1 MLVDERTNFSKC
13 VRMSNENRNL
23 PGCVKMQQ
31 PVESQKQSGG
41 RKRKK
46 VINGKEKQANDYANI
61 VRKNGISSN
70 WENFQ
75 RNHLHLQKPTVH
87 RVESKTIPVTYGR
100 KSTANTNPSSI
111 SSADR
116 HVNKV
121 LIDSKER
128 TKVIAMDCEMVGID
142 NGKESMLARVSL
154 VNKHGRCIYDK
165 YVLPSEPVVDYRT
178 HVSGI
183 RPKDLH
189 NGETFE
195 TVQKEVAD
203 ILHGR
208 ILVGH
213 ALRNDMKV
221 LFLSHPRKY
230 MRDTSRYKLFRKF
243 TNGRT
248 PSLRKLAEEI
258 LGVKIQQ
265 GEHDSVVDAKTAMQ
279 LYLMYRKEWENSLH
293 SKCQSITK

>member
-1 MLVDERTNFSKC
+1 
-13 VRMSNENRNL
+13 MSNENGNL
-23 PGCVKMQQ
+23 LAGVKMQQ
-31 PVESQKQSGG
+31 PVQSQKKSGG

-46 VINGKEKQANDYANI
+46 AINGKGKEANNYANI
-61 VRKNGISSN
+61 IRNDGISSN
-70 WENFQ
+70 WENFK
-75 RNHLHLQKPTVH
+75 RNHLHLEKPAVPS
-87 RVESKTIPVTYGR
+87 VESKTNPGVR
-100 KSTANTNPSSI
+100 RVKSTANTNKSSI
-111 SSADR
+111 SSADPPGK
-116 HVNKV
+116 KV
-121 LIDSKER
+121 LNDPKER

-142 NGKESMLARVSL
+142 NGKDNMLARVSL
-154 VNKHGRCIYDK
+154 VNKHGHCIYDK

-195 TVQKEVAD
+195 TVQKEVAE

-213 ALRNDMKV
+213 ALRNDLQV
-221 LFLSHPRKY
+221 LFLSHPRRSV
-230 MRDTSRYKLFRKF
+230 RDTSRYRVFRKF
-243 TNGRT
+243 TNGCT
-248 PSLRKLAEEI
+248 PSLRKLAEVV

-279 LYLMYRKEWENSLH
+279 LYLMYRKEWEKSLH
-293 SKCQSITK
+293 SKCGLSRTK